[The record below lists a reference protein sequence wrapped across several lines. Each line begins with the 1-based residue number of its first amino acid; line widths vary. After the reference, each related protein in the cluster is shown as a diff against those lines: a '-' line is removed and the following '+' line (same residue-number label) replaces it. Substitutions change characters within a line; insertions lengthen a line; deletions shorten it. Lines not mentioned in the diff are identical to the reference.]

1 MTDFDEPTDIQDI
14 QLDSQAYT
22 QRAVVQRQRHSP
34 WFWLV
39 LVAGS
44 VVLHG
49 LAIHWVR
56 AATLQALLQTP
67 PETATPIDWVELPAA
82 ATADTKS
89 AQPQPVATPPQTT
102 AAANSQAGKTAA
114 KSLSKPQSV
123 VSASVAATSSAAIQT
138 HIPNAVSAQPLA
150 AAPADEA
157 PSSTQPANQ
166 SASQSTSQSASSLT
180 EEQTSALGEQQI
192 SQPTPTASTA
202 SAASAASEL
211 AASRPTVQ
219 VPQPSLAQPT
229 SSPPASPLIVTQQ
242 IDVPVPDVS
251 GTMPIPT
258 ENREERAGAVTDQVP
273 IPSHLTASLTTDP
286 LPATDHSTEPDE
298 TAQPKTEVKTF
309 PSHPTVSPCEVTPEA
324 VQFLGKTVAMR
335 VATDETGQVVRT
347 VTHESSDSRA
357 YDELATCLVKNWSF
371 EPAIAGGEPV
381 ADDKLLVRITIDR
394 SGDRG

>member
-14 QLDSQAYT
+14 QPDSQAYT
-22 QRAVVQRQRHSP
+22 QRAVVQRQRRSP
-34 WFWLV
+34 WFWLA
-39 LVAGS
+39 LVTGS

-82 ATADTKS
+82 ATADAKS

-102 AAANSQAGKTAA
+102 AAANSQTGKTAA
-114 KSLSKPQSV
+114 KSLSEPQSV
-123 VSASVAATSSAAIQT
+123 VSAPVAATSSAAIQT
-138 HIPNAVSAQPLA
+138 HIPNDVSAQPLA

-166 SASQSTSQSASSLT
+166 STSQSASSST
-180 EEQTSALGEQQI
+180 EEQTSALGEQPI
-192 SQPTPTASTA
+192 SQPTPP
-202 SAASAASEL
+202 ASAASES
-211 AASRPTVQ
+211 ADSRPTVQ
-219 VPQPSLAQPT
+219 VLQPSPTQPT

-286 LPATDHSTEPDE
+286 LPATDHSTELDE